1 MEAAGSSKMLV
12 PNYPTALQCTSEDTS
27 STATATRTRLMYL
40 SYWYKVSSSMSDNT
54 IIILTVQGV
63 SDVNNYCTRYYLQNY
78 IKLTETL
85 SVTNGL
91 CTFLNSNTF

>member
-1 MEAAGSSKMLV
+1 
-12 PNYPTALQCTSEDTS
+12 
-27 STATATRTRLMYL
+27 
-40 SYWYKVSSSMSDNT
+40 MSDST